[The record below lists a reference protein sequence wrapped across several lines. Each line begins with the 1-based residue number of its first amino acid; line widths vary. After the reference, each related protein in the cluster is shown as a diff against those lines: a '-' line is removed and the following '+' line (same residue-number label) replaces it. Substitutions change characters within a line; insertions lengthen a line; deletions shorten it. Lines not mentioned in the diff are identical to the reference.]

1 MTPEKLTDLDLF
13 RRNAVGKSYGL
24 SATKLLFDQPS
35 EVMPDHN
42 ESRESAHHAQIDHNR
57 RFFCSELIAKAFK
70 VLEVMRNPE
79 KGSNNYYPGSFG
91 LNCLIDSELKDE
103 VALGPPINLLLNS
116 DIVLNR
122 MSDL

>member
-1 MTPEKLTDLDLF
+1 
-13 RRNAVGKSYGL
+13 
-24 SATKLLFDQPS
+24 
-35 EVMPDHN
+35 
-42 ESRESAHHAQIDHNR
+42 
-57 RFFCSELIAKAFK
+57 
-70 VLEVMRNPE
+70 MRNPE

-103 VALGPPINLLLNS
+103 VALGPPINILLNS